1 MVLNKISAWSKFSRK
16 SRGPSA
22 PRRVLLPSAVFGGTS
37 LLWLNKAIGSV
48 WSPVNSLLGFHSP
61 LLALYSHIL
70 FHIDAEW
77 HVQNVLRAQ
86 LTFLTNC
93 LSGKSQ
99 LRRPATLGDEAPD
112 AYLIGIQS
120 IACWCLQ
127 LKFPL

>member
-61 LLALYSHIL
+61 LLALYSHVISRSK
-70 FHIDAEW
+70 FTDHVFAHTNGTHFTHEKGPSTCKMIMPTGPTHIP
-77 HVQNVLRAQ
+77 HTCVLTSCKA
-86 LTFLTNC
+86 
-93 LSGKSQ
+93 
-99 LRRPATLGDEAPD
+99 
-112 AYLIGIQS
+112 
-120 IACWCLQ
+120 AC
-127 LKFPL
+127 